1 MGRNGVA
8 AGSPPLPGPPPQGER
23 EAGTSLSSGPHLLRL
38 YFRLLGAQIRSQLTY
53 RTAFALDALA
63 AALVTGAEFAAFALV
78 LPRFDSLGGWSL
90 GEVAL
95 LYGLAELAFV
105 LMDLLFGGFDA
116 PNLSQHVRSGSFST
130 FLLRPVPLPVQV
142 FGSDFALRRL
152 TRVALAAG
160 IVAYG
165 VSGVD
170 VAWSAGDALVL
181 AGSVLGM
188 IMIAFF
194 GGLFVVGG
202 TLTFWTV
209 ESVEVMNV
217 LTYGG
222 RTLISYPM
230 GIYGT
235 WLRRTFTY
243 LIPAAFLSY
252 FPVLHVLGRPLPDGL
267 PAWAAFLSPVLG
279 PLLLAAA
286 FAFWR
291 VGVRRY
297 HGTGT

>member
-1 MGRNGVA
+1 MDKRSAFSGQRSARGR
-8 AGSPPLPGPPPQGER
+8 
-23 EAGTSLSSGPHLLRL
+23 SLRSALRTLHL
-38 YFRLLGAQIRSQLTY
+38 YFRLLGAQIRSQLAY
-53 RTAFALDALA
+53 PTAFALDALA
-63 AALVTGAEFAAFALV
+63 AALVTAAEFAAFALV
-78 LPRFDSLGGWSL
+78 LPRFGGLDGWTL

-105 LMDLLFGGFDA
+105 LMDFLFGGFDA
-116 PNLSQHVRSGSFST
+116 PNLSARVRTGSFST

-152 TRVALAAG
+152 TRVLLAAV
-160 IVAYG
+160 IMLYG
-165 VSGVD
+165 ASRVD
-170 VAWSAGDALVL
+170 VGWAAGDVLLL
-181 AGSVLGM
+181 AGSVLG
-188 IMIAFF
+188 MIAFF

-209 ESVEVMNV
+209 DSVEAMNV

-230 GIYGT
+230 GIYGE
-235 WLRRTFTY
+235 WLRKTFTY

-267 PAWAAFLSPVLG
+267 PAWAAFLSPALG
-279 PLLLAAA
+279 PLMLAAA

-297 HGTGT
+297 HGTGS

>member
-1 MGRNGVA
+1 MDRRR
-8 AGSPPLPGPPPQGER
+8 AGGPLLPAVR
-23 EAGTSLSSGPHLLRL
+23 LLHL
-38 YFRLLGAQIRSQLTY
+38 YFRLLEAQARSQLASP
-53 RTAFALDALA
+53 TAFVLDALA
-63 AALVTGAEFAAFALV
+63 AALVTAAEFAAFALV
-78 LPRFDSLGGWSL
+78 LPRFGSLHGWTL

-105 LMDLLFGGFDA
+105 LMDVLFGGFDA
-116 PNLSQHVRSGSFST
+116 PNLGAHVRSGSFST

-152 TRVALAAG
+152 TRVLLAAG

-165 VSGVD
+165 VLRVD
-170 VAWSAGDALVL
+170 VTWSLEKTLLL
-181 AGSVLGM
+181 AGSVLG
-188 IMIAFF
+188 MIAFF

-209 ESVEVMNV
+209 ESVEAMNV
-217 LTYGG
+217 LTYGS
-222 RTLISYPM
+222 RTLISFPM
-230 GIYGT
+230 DIYAT
-235 WLRRTFTY
+235 WLRRVFTY
-243 LIPAAFLSY
+243 LVPAAFLSA

-267 PAWAAFLSPVLG
+267 PSWAAFLSPVLG
-279 PLLLAAA
+279 SLMLAAA

-297 HGTGT
+297 HGTGS

>member
-1 MGRNGVA
+1 MDRQGGA
-8 AGSPPLPGPPPQGER
+8 PASPPHPGPIER
-23 EAGTSLSSGPHLLRL
+23 EQKPPALWLPRL
-38 YFRLLGAQIRSQLTY
+38 YLRLLGAQVRSQLVY

-78 LPRFDSLGGWSL
+78 LPRFDSLGGWTL

-105 LMDLLFGGFDA
+105 VMDLVFGGFDA
-116 PNLSQHVRSGSFST
+116 PNLSAHVRTGSFST
-130 FLLRPVPLPVQV
+130 FLLRPVPLPVQI

-152 TRVALAAG
+152 TRVVLAAG

-165 VSGVD
+165 VSRVSVTWD
-170 VAWSAGDALVL
+170 AGDVLLL
-181 AGSVLGM
+181 AGSVLG
-188 IMIAFF
+188 MIAFF

-209 ESVEVMNV
+209 ESVEAMNV

-222 RTLISYPM
+222 RTLISYPLN
-230 GIYGT
+230 IYPA

-267 PAWAAFLSPVLG
+267 PSWAALLSPVVG
-279 PLLLAAA
+279 PLILAAA

-297 HGTGT
+297 HGTGS

>member
-1 MGRNGVA
+1 MAGCA
-8 AGSPPLPGPPPQGER
+8 ASRPSAVCLPP
-23 EAGTSLSSGPHLLRL
+23 SLYFLLLR
-38 YFRLLGAQIRSQLTY
+38 AQARSQGVY
-53 RTAFALDALA
+53 RVSFALDALA
-63 AALVTGAEFAAFALV
+63 AALITASEFAAFALV
-78 LPRFDSLGGWSL
+78 LPRFGTLSGWTL

-116 PNLSQHVRSGSFST
+116 PNLSAHVRSGSFST
-130 FLLRPVPLPVQV
+130 FLLRPAPLVLQI

-152 TRVALAAG
+152 TRVVLAAG

-165 VSGVD
+165 VTHVS
-170 VAWSAGDALVL
+170 VAWSLDDVLLLGGAVAG
-181 AGSVLGM
+181 
-188 IMIAFF
+188 MIAFF

-209 ESVEVMNV
+209 DSVEAMNV

-230 GIYGT
+230 DIYGE
-235 WLRRTFTY
+235 WLRKTFTY

-267 PAWAAFLSPVLG
+267 PEVAAFLAPLVG
-279 PLLLAAA
+279 PALLAAA

-291 VGVRRY
+291 LGVRRY
-297 HGTGT
+297 QGTGT

>member
-1 MGRNGVA
+1 MGRRA
-8 AGSPPLPGPPPQGER
+8 ALSGQPSAEEGRLISALWLP
-23 EAGTSLSSGPHLLRL
+23 RL
-38 YFRLLGAQIRSQLTY
+38 YFRLLGAQVRSQLVY

-78 LPRFDSLGGWSL
+78 LPRFDSLGGWTL

-105 LMDLLFGGFDA
+105 LMDLVFGGFDA
-116 PNLSQHVRSGSFST
+116 PNLSAHIRTGSFST

-152 TRVALAAG
+152 TRVVLAAA

-165 VSGVD
+165 VSQVEVTWD
-170 VAWSAGDALVL
+170 AGDALLL

-188 IMIAFF
+188 VAFF

-209 ESVEVMNV
+209 ESVEAMNV
-217 LTYGG
+217 FTYGG
-222 RTLISYPM
+222 RSLISYPM
-230 GIYGT
+230 GIYET

-252 FPVLHVLGRPLPDGL
+252 FPVLYVLGRPLPDGL
-267 PAWAAFLSPVLG
+267 PGWAAYLSPIVG
-279 PLLLAAA
+279 PLILAAA

-297 HGTGT
+297 HGTGS